1 MPVSENYLAYIL
13 EQLQGAG
20 PVTAKKMFGGVGLY
34 IDMVFFGLI
43 ADDVLYLK
51 VDDSNRADYEAE
63 GMKPFKPF
71 GKKSYTMQYYEVPI
85 DVMDDRDKLKQWA
98 GKSLDIAIKKLSLRG
113 NKKKHVRK
121 KKKI

>member
-1 MPVSENYLAYIL
+1 MPVL

-71 GKKSYTMQYYEVPI
+71 GK
-85 DVMDDRDKLKQWA
+85 